1 MRLSLRLYGS
11 VLLLCSVLNAQKTS
25 VVTVA
30 GGYQGN
36 HKPAVS
42 ASFAYPSA
50 LAFDAAGTLYIGDSY
65 NCEIRRIEKS
75 GSVEVFAG
83 TGICGFSGDG
93 GKARSAMLSSF
104 IGGIV
109 FDGNGDLL
117 FSDSGNMRVR
127 QITPAGV
134 ISTIAG
140 IGTIGYSGDGG
151 PANQAQ
157 LFFPED
163 ITLDS
168 LGNLYVADDDN
179 YVVRKINTAGIISTV
194 AGNHTSGYSGDG
206 GLATAAQLAN
216 VKGLAVDLAGNLY
229 IGDGA
234 SHVREVNSAGIIS
247 TIAGNGQNGNA
258 GDGGPGTA
266 AAIGGVSAL
275 SMKGSAVLCILT
287 NSSLWSLDLATNTIN
302 LLAGAAGGIGFNGD
316 GGSALSAVFMYPS
329 GLAVD
334 SQGNILLADSGN
346 NRIRE
351 IAAGSQNIGTVAG
364 GYIGDG
370 QKATDA
376 SLDLSSQGGHIT
388 FDRSGNLYIADTAN
402 HRVRKVSSKGTITTV
417 AGNGT
422 MGYSG
427 DGGPATAAQL
437 SHPSA
442 VVMDS
447 QGNLFIAD
455 AGNGRIRKVDPNGTI
470 TTPQINGPIFGS
482 YIFEWGAGMAID
494 SSDNIYFSDGL
505 TVVWK
510 LDPANNASI
519 VAGTLWG
526 FGSSGDGGPATQ
538 ATIFFP
544 LGVAVDTAG
553 NLYISEWLGHRVRR
567 VDSSGTITTVA
578 GNGTPGFSGDGGPA
592 SAALLNYPVDLATDA
607 SGNLYIAD
615 WLNFRVRMVD
625 TTGTIQTVVGSGK
638 YGYNGERLAPNQ
650 VDVFPQGLAFDTI
663 EELNFADGSSNR
675 IRKIDK

>member
-1 MRLSLRLYGS
+1 
-11 VLLLCSVLNAQKTS
+11 
-25 VVTVA
+25 
-30 GGYQGN
+30 
-36 HKPAVS
+36 
-42 ASFAYPSA
+42 
-50 LAFDAAGTLYIGDSY
+50 
-65 NCEIRRIEKS
+65 
-75 GSVEVFAG
+75 
-83 TGICGFSGDG
+83 
-93 GKARSAMLSSF
+93 
-104 IGGIV
+104 
-109 FDGNGDLL
+109 
-117 FSDSGNMRVR
+117 
-127 QITPAGV
+127 
-134 ISTIAG
+134 
-140 IGTIGYSGDGG
+140 
-151 PANQAQ
+151 
-157 LFFPED
+157 
-163 ITLDS
+163 
-168 LGNLYVADDDN
+168 
-179 YVVRKINTAGIISTV
+179 
-194 AGNHTSGYSGDG
+194 
-206 GLATAAQLAN
+206 
-216 VKGLAVDLAGNLY
+216 
-229 IGDGA
+229 
-234 SHVREVNSAGIIS
+234 
-247 TIAGNGQNGNA
+247 
-258 GDGGPGTA
+258 
-266 AAIGGVSAL
+266 
-275 SMKGSAVLCILT
+275 
-287 NSSLWSLDLATNTIN
+287 
-302 LLAGAAGGIGFNGD
+302 
-316 GGSALSAVFMYPS
+316 MYPS